1 MNQDECLASPH
12 HFVHLNVCYPG
23 SVAYVGLSSANDPK
37 PASFSTNGATSV
49 PEPATGMLFAL
60 GLVLCLL
67 FARISPHGGT
77 KLG

>member
-1 MNQDECLASPH
+1 MTQDECLASPH

-37 PASFSTNGATSV
+37 PATFSVTSV
-49 PEPATGMLFAL
+49 PEPATGGLLALALML
-60 GLVLCLL
+60 GVLLL
-67 FARISPHGGT
+67 RIRPRGGT